1 MSKKIEYSI
10 VKKALIEAGRVFFLS
25 FIAVVYAQF
34 EAGVDLRDYKA
45 WLLPLLTSAGVAGIK
60 AVVKWLRE
68 SYFKGDYSNII
79 YKLPL

>member
-1 MSKKIEYSI
+1 MTKKIEYS
-10 VKKALIEAGRVFFLS
+10 VAKKALIEASRVFFLS
-25 FIAVVYAQF
+25 FIAVIYAQF

-68 SYFKGDYSNII
+68 TYFKGNYSSLI